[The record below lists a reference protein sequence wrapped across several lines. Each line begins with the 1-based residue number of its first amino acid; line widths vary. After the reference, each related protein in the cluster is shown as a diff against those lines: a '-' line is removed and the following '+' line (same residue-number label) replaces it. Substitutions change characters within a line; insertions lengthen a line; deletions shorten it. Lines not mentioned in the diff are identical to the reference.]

1 MKKKEIIF
9 LVSFSAL
16 EAYLNFQKYFI
27 YLVSKNFKHIY
38 FMNSD
43 FIKLFPEEY
52 ALDRNFD
59 KKVYKKFPKNIK
71 FFNPKNFNQLDNFLK
86 DKNPIIINNI
96 GRTFETYGILYYLK
110 KYDVPQILLGNIG
123 NLQATIYYWHKYNIN
138 IVKYFFTK
146 LVSRWI
152 TRILVFLRIFS
163 QVEIRFISN
172 NKIYEGFNKNSK
184 SILSKIFPPYY
195 KELILVKSKIYDKNN
210 KKLKDKISNKY
221 IVHLDQDPDYRE
233 MKVVDELDKNLIKDH
248 YIKLNNLLN
257 LLSKTYKKKV
267 IISIHPLY
275 DQKKTEKRFKDF
287 QVIKMKTEELIN
299 NSFMVLAFDSSAI
312 LQALRLKK
320 KIISIRSNL
329 FFQGK
334 KYNSDLYAERVG
346 LKTINIDEDIKF
358 DKKQLIKELEK
369 NVGKYEHYLNKYS
382 SKNISMSGSKQIIS
396 IIKKRYF

>member
-1 MKKKEIIF
+1 
-9 LVSFSAL
+9 
-16 EAYLNFQKYFI
+16 
-27 YLVSKNFKHIY
+27 
-38 FMNSD
+38 
-43 FIKLFPEEY
+43 
-52 ALDRNFD
+52 
-59 KKVYKKFPKNIK
+59 
-71 FFNPKNFNQLDNFLK
+71 
-86 DKNPIIINNI
+86 
-96 GRTFETYGILYYLK
+96 
-110 KYDVPQILLGNIG
+110 
-123 NLQATIYYWHKYNIN
+123 
-138 IVKYFFTK
+138 
-146 LVSRWI
+146 
-152 TRILVFLRIFS
+152 
-163 QVEIRFISN
+163 
-172 NKIYEGFNKNSK
+172 
-184 SILSKIFPPYY
+184 
-195 KELILVKSKIYDKNN
+195 
-210 KKLKDKISNKY
+210 
-221 IVHLDQDPDYRE
+221 